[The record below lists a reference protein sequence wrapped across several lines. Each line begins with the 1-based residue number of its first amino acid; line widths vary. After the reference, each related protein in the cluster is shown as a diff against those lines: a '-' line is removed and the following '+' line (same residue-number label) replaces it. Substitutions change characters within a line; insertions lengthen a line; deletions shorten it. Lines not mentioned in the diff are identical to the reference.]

1 VGCLPTK
8 TLLRSAKLLDLFRD
22 SERFGIRNFGFEL
35 DFGKVMERSDALIEA
50 TVSQGP
56 RPFEEQGVEYF
67 HDPARFLSP
76 HELQVGERVLRAER
90 FIIATGQLPA
100 IPPIPGLREAGF
112 ITNEQATH
120 LRELPRSL
128 VILGGGAI
136 GLEFA
141 QIFSAFG
148 CEVTVLEAANQILP
162 RDDEDIARLMV
173 GYLDERGVRVSTQ
186 TRAVAVKRQD
196 EQKVVTA
203 DTPEGRHNVVAEEI
217 LVATG
222 RTPNV
227 QELNLE
233 AAGVAHDRRGI
244 TVDETMQTSVPHIWA
259 AGDVAG
265 KWLFT
270 HVAAYEGRLAGRNA
284 TAAHPRRADYRI
296 IPRVT
301 FTDPEVASI
310 GYTEREAR
318 EAGLPVTTSTFSFQG
333 LPKAVIDGENEGIVK
348 LVAVEGSGEIIG
360 GHIVGPEAGTL
371 IHEIAVAMAGPLPA
385 DVVRHTIHAFPTYSE
400 AVRWAAGGVPVDKA
414 ALVGC
419 VLCLEPIRQLAWNVL
434 RLCQKDVRR

>member
-35 DFGKVMERSDALIEA
+35 DFRTVMERSDALIEA

-67 HDPARFLSP
+67 HDHASFLSP

-128 VILGGGAI
+128 IILGGGAI

-173 GYLDERGVRVSTQ
+173 GYLEERVVRVSTQ
-186 TRAVAVKRQD
+186 TRAIAMRRED
-196 EQKVVTA
+196 ERKVVTA
-203 DTPEGRHNVVAEEI
+203 ETPNGRRDMVAEEI

-227 QELNLE
+227 QGLNLE
-233 AAGVAHDRRGI
+233 AAGVTHDRRGI
-244 TVDETMQTSVPHIWA
+244 TVDETMQTNVPHVWA
-259 AGDVAG
+259 AGDLSG

-270 HVAAYEGRLAGRNA
+270 HVAAYEGQLAGHNA
-284 TAAHPRRADYRI
+284 TSTRPRKADYRI
-296 IPRVT
+296 VPRVT
-301 FTDPEVASI
+301 FTDPEVASV
-310 GYTEREAR
+310 GFTEQEAR
-318 EAGLPVTTSTFSFQG
+318 ETGIPVTTTTFPFQG
-333 LPKAVIDGENEGIVK
+333 LPKAVIDGQQEGMVK

-360 GHIVGPEAGTL
+360 GHIVGPEASTL
-371 IHEIAVAMAGPLPA
+371 IHEIVIAMAGPLPA

-400 AVRWAAGGVPVDKA
+400 AVRWAAGGIPVDKA
-414 ALVGC
+414 ARVGC
-419 VLCLEPIRQLAWNVL
+419 ILCLT
-434 RLCQKDVRR
+434 DVPEDDAVVV

>member
-1 VGCLPTK
+1 LPTK
-8 TLLRSAKLLDLFRD
+8 TLLRSARLLDLFRR
-22 SERFGIRNFGFEL
+22 SEEFGIRNFGLEL
-35 DFGKVMERSDALIEA
+35 DFQKVMERSDTLLEA
-50 TVSQGP
+50 TVRQGP

-67 HDPARFLSP
+67 HEHASFLSP
-76 HELQVGERVLRAER
+76 HELRVGDQILRAER
-90 FIIATGQLPA
+90 VIIATGQLPA
-100 IPPIPGLREAGF
+100 IPPIPGLRETGY

-120 LRELPRSL
+120 LRDLPGSL

-162 RDDEDIARLMV
+162 RDDEEIAQLML
-173 GYLDERGVRVSTQ
+173 GYLEKRSVQVSTQ
-186 TRAVAVKRQD
+186 ARAVAVRR
-196 EQKVVTA
+196 ENERKVVTA
-203 DTPEGRHNVVAEEI
+203 DMPEGRREFLAEEI

-222 RTPNV
+222 RAPNV
-227 QELNLE
+227 QELNLD

-270 HVAAYEGRLAGRNA
+270 HVAAYEGQLAGRNS

-301 FTDPEVASI
+301 FTDPEVASV

-318 EAGLPVTTSTFSFQG
+318 DAGIPITTSTFAFDA
-333 LPKAVIDGENEGIVK
+333 LPKARIEGDTEGIVK

-360 GHIVGPEAGTL
+360 GHVVGPEAGSL
-371 IHEIAVAMAGPLPA
+371 IHEVVIAMAGPLPA

-400 AVRWAAGGVPVDKA
+400 AVRWAAGGIPVDRA
-414 ALVGC
+414 ARVGC
-419 VLCLEPIRQLAWNVL
+419 ILCL
-434 RLCQKDVRR
+434 KDAPADDAVVV

>member
-1 VGCLPTK
+1 MGCLPTK
-8 TLLRSAKLLDLFRD
+8 TLLRSAKLLALFRE

-67 HDPARFLSP
+67 RDHAFFLSP

-100 IPPIPGLREAGF
+100 IPPIPGLRETGF
-112 ITNEQATH
+112 ITSEQATH
-120 LRELPRSL
+120 LPQLPGSL
-128 VILGGGAI
+128 VILGGGSI

-148 CEVTVLEAANQILP
+148 CEVSVLEAANQILP
-162 RDDEDIARLMV
+162 RDDEDIARRMV
-173 GYLDERGVRVSTQ
+173 GYLEERGVRVSTQ
-186 TRAVAVKRQD
+186 TRAVGVSRQD
-196 EQKVVTA
+196 EQKAVTA
-203 DTPEGRHNVVAEEI
+203 ETPDGRRDFAAEEI

-227 QELNLE
+227 QSLNLE
-233 AAGVAHDRRGI
+233 GAGVIHDRRGI
-244 TVDETMQTSVPHIWA
+244 TVDETMQTNVPHIWA
-259 AGDVAG
+259 AGDVVG

-270 HVAAYEGRLAGRNA
+270 HVAAYEGQLAGRNA

-301 FTDPEVASI
+301 FTDPEVASV

-318 EAGLPVTTSTFSFQG
+318 DAGIPVTTSIFPFQG
-333 LPKAVIDGENEGIVK
+333 LPKAVIDGDNEGIVK

-360 GHIVGPEAGTL
+360 GHIVGPDAGTL
-371 IHEIAVAMAGPLPA
+371 IHEIAITMAGPLPA

-400 AVRWAAGGVPVDKA
+400 AVRWAAGHVPVDKGA
-414 ALVGC
+414 RVGC
-419 VLCLEPIRQLAWNVL
+419 IMCLT
-434 RLCQKDVRR
+434 DVPADDAVVV